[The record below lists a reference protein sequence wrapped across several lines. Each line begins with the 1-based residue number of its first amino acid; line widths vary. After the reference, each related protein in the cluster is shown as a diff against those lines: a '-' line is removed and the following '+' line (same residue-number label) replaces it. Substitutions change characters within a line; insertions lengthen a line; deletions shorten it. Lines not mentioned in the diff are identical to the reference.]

1 MLITGR
7 LWGPI
12 GSVTCPGVFVFPEG
26 WHFCLCLGN
35 SSHLLQPWLTWAEKC
50 KRTQVISLRP
60 VCTPAPRFSRP
71 LVAELWSL
79 TAFLILQWT
88 WPSADSLFSFPK
100 GGAQVQVLGFP
111 LACKSQSAFRLGCQS
126 VSASLSASTQL
137 GERCSRTH
145 SHASHIPP
153 PPPRE
158 ITGGE
163 DLSTISCAALG
174 ARISCFFLQRKH
186 PNFFFSIQWKPRLPQ
201 RFLVRWWLC

>member
-1 MLITGR
+1 MSRALEFSCSLKVDISVFALETAVTSSSLGWLGR
-7 LWGPI
+7 RNARGLRLFLSDLCVLLLHASRALLWR
-12 GSVTCPGVFVFPEG
+12 
-26 WHFCLCLGN
+26 N
-35 SSHLLQPWLTWAEKC
+35 SGAWLP
-50 KRTQVISLRP
+50 S
-60 VCTPAPRFSRP
+60 
-71 LVAELWSL
+71 
-79 TAFLILQWT
+79 LILQWT

-137 GERCSRTH
+137 GELCSRTH

-163 DLSTISCAALG
+163 DLSTVSCAALG

-186 PNFFFSIQWKPRLPQ
+186 PNCFFSIQWKPRLPQ